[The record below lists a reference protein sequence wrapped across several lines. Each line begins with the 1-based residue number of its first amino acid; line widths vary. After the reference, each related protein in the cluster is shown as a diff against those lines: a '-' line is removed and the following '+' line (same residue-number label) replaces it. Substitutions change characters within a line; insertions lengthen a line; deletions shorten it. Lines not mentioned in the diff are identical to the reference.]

1 MYNLN
6 YNVTNAR
13 LNRPVG
19 RPFVPTP
26 RADPFSSSIVLAV
39 PGAIFR
45 NGYVNVFNQI
55 NAYDD
60 ISAYIKFGSILDE
73 NTGAYISNSATHS
86 MSLITGSLS
95 TGSYTASSTVV
106 AFSGYE
112 QSVFFTGSKC
122 VQVSPDTGSTDG
134 INLSATKAFVIEGW
148 VAFAVSSSVTGSVP
162 SNFQTY
168 PQRQLAQKYLEG
180 GFPIF
185 SSSYLAVAG
194 WGGPTGGDLD
204 NPQYLPQSASLAFFT
219 DDGTNGSIEEVFLPT
234 SSSQFNAL
242 QFKHYA
248 VSSTP
253 AGEYLDRM
261 IIRLYVNGVRV
272 LEKNSSFGI
281 NPAITTPTYLFGDE
295 GNAQTLLTQGQEPGA
310 FYQDFRMYNGTNKN
324 YTGSQFQVPPSMII
338 GKVEPYPQY
347 T

>member
-26 RADPFSSSIVLAV
+26 RTDPFSSSIVLAV

-95 TGSYTASSTVV
+95 TGSYTASVDV
-106 AFSGYE
+106 IAFDGYE
-112 QSVFFTGSKC
+112 QSLFFTGSKG
-122 VQVSPDTGSTDG
+122 VVVSPDTGSTDG
-134 INLSATKAFVIEGW
+134 INLSATKAFVIESW
-148 VAFAVSSSVTGSVP
+148 VAFALSSSVTGSVP
-162 SNFQTY
+162 SNFSTY
-168 PQRQLAQKYLEG
+168 PQRQIASKYLEG

-185 SSSYLAVAG
+185 SSSYLAIAG
-194 WGGPTGGDLD
+194 WGGPTGADID
-204 NPQYLPQSASLAFFT
+204 TPPYKPQSASLAFFT
-219 DDGTNGSIEEVFLPT
+219 DDGNSGAIEEAFLPT

-242 QFKHYA
+242 QWKHYA
-248 VSSTP
+248 VSFTP
-253 AGEYLDRM
+253 PSGSEGKRV
-261 IIRLYVNGVRV
+261 RLYVNGTLVGTN
-272 LEKNSSFGI
+272 LMQYGI

-295 GNAQTLLTQGQEPGA
+295 GNAQTLLTSGQEPGA
-310 FYQDFRMYNGTNKN
+310 YYQDFRMYNGTNKN

>member
-134 INLSATKAFVIEGW
+134 INLSATKAFVIESW
-148 VAFAVSSSVTGSVP
+148 VAFALSSSVTGSVP

-168 PQRQLAQKYLEG
+168 PQRQIASKYLEG

-185 SSSYLAVAG
+185 SSSYLSIAG
-194 WGGPTGGDLD
+194 WGGPTGADID
-204 NPQYLPQSASLAFFT
+204 IPPYKPQSASLAFFT
-219 DDGTNGSIEEVFLPT
+219 DDGNNGSLEEVFLPT

-253 AGEYLDRM
+253 AGGNTM
-261 IIRLYVNGVRV
+261 TIRLYVNGVRV

-281 NPAITTPTYLFGDE
+281 NPAITTPTYLFGDD
-295 GNAQTLLTQGQEPGA
+295 GNAEPLITNGQQPGA

>member
-26 RADPFSSSIVLAV
+26 RFDAFSSSLVVAV

-55 NAYDD
+55 NAFDD

-86 MSLITGSLS
+86 MSLITGSFA

-106 AFSGYE
+106 AFEGYE
-112 QSVFFTGSKC
+112 QSIFFTGSKG
-122 VQVSPDTGSTDG
+122 VVVSPDTGSTSG
-134 INLSATKAFVIEGW
+134 INLSATNPFVIEGW
-148 VAFAVSSSVTGSVP
+148 VAFDLSSSVTGSVP
-162 SNFQTY
+162 SNFSTY

-180 GFPIF
+180 GFPFF

-194 WGGPTGGDLD
+194 WGGPTGVDID
-204 NPQYLPQSASLAFFT
+204 TPPFKPQSASLAFFT
-219 DDGTNGSIEEVFLPT
+219 NDGNNGAIEESFLPT

-248 VSSTP
+248 VSFTP
-253 AGEYLDRM
+253 PSGSEGKRV
-261 IIRLYVNGVRV
+261 RLYVNGTLVGTN
-272 LEKNSSFGI
+272 LMSFGI
-281 NPAITTPTYLFGDE
+281 NPAITTPTFLFGDN
-295 GNAQTLLTQGQEPGA
+295 GNTSTVETNGQQPGA
-310 FYQDFRMYNGTNKN
+310 YYQDFRMYNGTNKN
-324 YTGSQFQVPPSMII
+324 YTGSQFQVPPSMIV
-338 GKVEPYPQY
+338 GKQEPYPQY
-347 T
+347 Q